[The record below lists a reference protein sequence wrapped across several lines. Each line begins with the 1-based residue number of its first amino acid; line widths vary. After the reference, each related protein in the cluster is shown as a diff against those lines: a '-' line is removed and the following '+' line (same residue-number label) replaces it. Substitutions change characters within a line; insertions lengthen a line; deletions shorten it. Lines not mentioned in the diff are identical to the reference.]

1 MSNNVHVW
9 EENVTIPT
17 YKVYPPEKG
26 PLFIENRAYQ
36 GSSGKVYP
44 LPVTEKIS
52 DKKEDVSYHA
62 IYLENDYLKVMV
74 LPELGGRIQRAYDK
88 TNGYDFVYYNHVIKP
103 ALVGLTGPWISGGIE
118 FNWPQHHRP
127 STYSP
132 VDYYYQEREDGSATV
147 YVSEIDKMYGTKGM
161 GAFTILTRLISRSRD
176 SFLTTPIFLRP
187 SSGGQIRLFR
197 SMTILT
203 LYSRRMYMQLWT
215 MENVPYPASL

>member
-62 IYLENDYLKVMV
+62 IYLENDYLKVMADV
-74 LPELGGRIQRAYDK
+74 SRELMIRQ
-88 TNGYDFVYYNHVIKP
+88 TVMT
-103 ALVGLTGPWISGGIE
+103 L
-118 FNWPQHHRP
+118 
-127 STYSP
+127 ST
-132 VDYYYQEREDGSATV
+132 
-147 YVSEIDKMYGTKGM
+147 I
-161 GAFTILTRLISRSRD
+161 
-176 SFLTTPIFLRP
+176 
-187 SSGGQIRLFR
+187 
-197 SMTILT
+197 
-203 LYSRRMYMQLWT
+203 T
-215 MENVPYPASL
+215 M